1 MNRMILASLLAA
13 TVSLASLNSA
23 VADEATQTQQR
34 LKSMEHSEGATG
46 DMLKTQ
52 TKTMTQTRSKSGEG
66 DGSGTKRQLRKGK
79 KLDS

>member
-1 MNRMILASLLAA
+1 MILASLLAA

-34 LKSMEHSEGATG
+34 LKSMEHGEGARG

-52 TKTMTQTRSKSGEG
+52 TITMTQTRTKFNEG
-66 DGSGTKRQLRKGK
+66 DGSGAKKQLRKGK
-79 KLDS
+79 K